1 MKNKIEIT
9 FSEFKKFR
17 KRNKDIESTYLDA
30 IATIIRE
37 NRNKKLE
44 IILTK

>member
-1 MKNKIEIT
+1 MKSKIEIT

-17 KRNKDIESTYLDA
+17 KRNRDIESTYLD
-30 IATIIRE
+30 IVRD

-44 IILTK
+44 TILIK